1 PAADDRE
8 NGERAGVAP
17 GEYRVGRERPGRPG
31 AGRVHGGVAASPAAR
46 LSAAD
51 ESAAEAREGPRQGPQ
66 EARRRRGRRRLST
79 ETIGGRYALDRP
91 LGRGGMASV
100 YLGHDGQLER
110 RVAVKL
116 LAPGVARDHD
126 LRRRFARES
135 RLAARLSHPNVVA
148 VYDAGE
154 EDGRPYIVMEYVEGE
169 TVADVLRRRGS
180 LPPEEAVE
188 IAAQVCAGL
197 AHAHAH
203 GLVHRDV
210 KPQNLLVAR
219 DGRVKIADFGV
230 ARGDDASKL
239 TQAGTVLGTAAYL
252 SPEQAAGAEVGPCSD
267 IYSVGAVLYELL
279 SGSTPYRFE
288 SLAGLAAP
296 RTAPPPLPPHVPPA
310 LAEVVAR
317 CLAPDPDDRPA
328 SAGELERDPR
338 PTLDP

>member
-1 PAADDRE
+1 
-8 NGERAGVAP
+8 
-17 GEYRVGRERPGRPG
+17 
-31 AGRVHGGVAASPAAR
+31 
-46 LSAAD
+46 
-51 ESAAEAREGPRQGPQ
+51 
-66 EARRRRGRRRLST
+66 
-79 ETIGGRYALDRP
+79 
-91 LGRGGMASV
+91 MASV
-100 YLGHDGQLER
+100 YLGRDGQLER

-116 LAPGVARDHD
+116 LAAGVARDHD

-154 EDGRPYIVMEYVEGE
+154 ENGRPYIVMEYVEGE
-169 TVADVLRRRGS
+169 TVAEVLRRRGS
-180 LPPEEAVE
+180 LPPEDAVE
-188 IAAQVCAGL
+188 VAAQVCAGL

-252 SPEQAAGAEVGPCSD
+252 SPEQVAGAEVGPRSD
-267 IYSVGAVLYELL
+267 LYSVGAVLYELL

-328 SAGELERDPR
+328 SAGELERDLRRTLEPSSEAPTVRIVRTRRRLR
-338 PTLDP
+338 PALVVVILAAAIALAAGLVLATRGEGGSPPPPPVVQPVPHSNDTAQQARNLADWLRRNSS

>member
-1 PAADDRE
+1 VRLRWTAGRGAEAPRPAGADPRRAERPSGCAARRGRLVRRRHDCQGPPAADDRE
-8 NGERAGVAP
+8 HGERAGGAP
-17 GEYRVGRERPGRPG
+17 GESPVGRERPGRPG

-100 YLGHDGQLER
+100 YLGHDRQLER

-116 LAPGVARDHD
+116 LAPGVARAHD

-210 KPQNLLVAR
+210 KPQNLLV
-219 DGRVKIADFGV
+219 
-230 ARGDDASKL
+230 
-239 TQAGTVLGTAAYL
+239 
-252 SPEQAAGAEVGPCSD
+252 
-267 IYSVGAVLYELL
+267 
-279 SGSTPYRFE
+279 
-288 SLAGLAAP
+288 
-296 RTAPPPLPPHVPPA
+296 
-310 LAEVVAR
+310 
-317 CLAPDPDDRPA
+317 
-328 SAGELERDPR
+328 
-338 PTLDP
+338 

>member
-1 PAADDRE
+1 
-8 NGERAGVAP
+8 
-17 GEYRVGRERPGRPG
+17 
-31 AGRVHGGVAASPAAR
+31 
-46 LSAAD
+46 
-51 ESAAEAREGPRQGPQ
+51 
-66 EARRRRGRRRLST
+66 
-79 ETIGGRYALDRP
+79 
-91 LGRGGMASV
+91 MASV

-252 SPEQAAGAEVGPCSD
+252 SPEQAAGAEVGPRSD
-267 IYSVGAVLYELL
+267 LYSVGAVLYELL
-279 SGSTPYRFE
+279 SGATPYRFE

-296 RTAPPPLPPHVPPA
+296 RKPPPPLPPQVPPT
-310 LAEVVAR
+310 LADVVAR
-317 CLAPDPDDRPA
+317 CLAPDPNHRPA
-328 SAGELERDPR
+328 SAAELERDLRRALEPSSEAPTVRIVRTRRRLR
-338 PTLDP
+338 PAIVVVILAAAIALAAGVVLATRGSGGSPPAPPVVQPVPHSNDAAQQARNLADWLRRNSR

>member
-1 PAADDRE
+1 
-8 NGERAGVAP
+8 
-17 GEYRVGRERPGRPG
+17 
-31 AGRVHGGVAASPAAR
+31 
-46 LSAAD
+46 
-51 ESAAEAREGPRQGPQ
+51 
-66 EARRRRGRRRLST
+66 
-79 ETIGGRYALDRP
+79 
-91 LGRGGMASV
+91 MASV

-252 SPEQAAGAEVGPCSD
+252 SPEQAAGAEVGPRSD
-267 IYSVGAVLYELL
+267 LYSVGAVLYELL
-279 SGSTPYRFE
+279 SGATPYRFE

-296 RTAPPPLPPHVPPA
+296 RKPPPPLPPHVPPT
-310 LAEVVAR
+310 LADVVAR
-317 CLAPDPDDRPA
+317 CLAPDPNHRPA
-328 SAGELERDPR
+328 SAAELERDLRRALEPSSEAPTVRIVRTRRRLR
-338 PTLDP
+338 PAIVVVILAAAIALAAGVVLATRGSGGSPPAPPVVQPVPHSNDAAQQARNLADWLRRNSR

>member
-1 PAADDRE
+1 
-8 NGERAGVAP
+8 
-17 GEYRVGRERPGRPG
+17 
-31 AGRVHGGVAASPAAR
+31 
-46 LSAAD
+46 
-51 ESAAEAREGPRQGPQ
+51 
-66 EARRRRGRRRLST
+66 
-79 ETIGGRYALDRP
+79 
-91 LGRGGMASV
+91 MASV
-100 YLGHDGQLER
+100 YLGRDGELER

-116 LAPGVARDHD
+116 LATTVARDHE

-154 EDGRPYIVMEYVEGE
+154 DEGRPYIVMEYVEGE
-169 TVADVLRRRGS
+169 TVADVLRRRGA
-180 LPPEEAVE
+180 LPAEEAVE

-210 KPQNLLVAR
+210 KPQNLLVTP

-252 SPEQAAGAEVGPCSD
+252 SPEQAAGVEVGPRSD
-267 IYSVGAVLYELL
+267 LYSVGAVLYELL
-279 SGSTPYRFE
+279 SGETPYRFD

-296 RTAPPPLPPHVPPA
+296 RQPPAPLPPHVPPA
-310 LAEVVAR
+310 LAAAVMR
-317 CLAPDPDDRPA
+317 CLARDPADRPA
-328 SAGELERDPR
+328 SAAELERELRRALEPATEPLPARSEAPTVAFVRPR
-338 PTLDP
+338 RGRIVWAAVVALAA

>member
-1 PAADDRE
+1 
-8 NGERAGVAP
+8 
-17 GEYRVGRERPGRPG
+17 
-31 AGRVHGGVAASPAAR
+31 
-46 LSAAD
+46 
-51 ESAAEAREGPRQGPQ
+51 
-66 EARRRRGRRRLST
+66 
-79 ETIGGRYALDRP
+79 
-91 LGRGGMASV
+91 MASV

-252 SPEQAAGAEVGPCSD
+252 SPEQAAGAEVGPRSD
-267 IYSVGAVLYELL
+267 LYSVGAVLYELL
-279 SGSTPYRFE
+279 SGATPYRFE

-296 RTAPPPLPPHVPPA
+296 RKPPPPLPPHVPPT
-310 LAEVVAR
+310 LADVVAR
-317 CLAPDPDDRPA
+317 CLAPDPNDRPA
-328 SAGELERDPR
+328 SAAELERDLRRALEPSSEAPTVRIVRTRRRLR
-338 PTLDP
+338 PAIVVVILAAAIALAAGVVLASRGRGCSPPAPPIAHCEIALPSS

>member
-1 PAADDRE
+1 
-8 NGERAGVAP
+8 
-17 GEYRVGRERPGRPG
+17 
-31 AGRVHGGVAASPAAR
+31 
-46 LSAAD
+46 
-51 ESAAEAREGPRQGPQ
+51 
-66 EARRRRGRRRLST
+66 
-79 ETIGGRYALDRP
+79 
-91 LGRGGMASV
+91 MASV
-100 YLGHDGQLER
+100 YLGRDGQLER

-116 LAPGVARDHD
+116 LAAGVARDHD

-154 EDGRPYIVMEYVEGE
+154 ENGRPYIVMEYVEGE
-169 TVADVLRRRGS
+169 TVAEVLRRRGS

-252 SPEQAAGAEVGPCSD
+252 SPEQAAGAEVGPRSD
-267 IYSVGAVLYELL
+267 LYSVGAVLYELL
-279 SGSTPYRFE
+279 SGATPYRFE

-296 RTAPPPLPPHVPPA
+296 RKPPPPLPPHVPPT
-310 LAEVVAR
+310 LADVVAR
-317 CLAPDPDDRPA
+317 CLAPDPNHRPA
-328 SAGELERDPR
+328 SAAELERDLRRALEPSSEAPTVRIVRTRRRLR
-338 PTLDP
+338 PAIVVVILAAAIALAAGVVLATRGSGGSPPAPPVVQPVPHSNDAAQQARNLADWLRRNSR